1 MFDPLRTHGEF
12 MAIDASSD
20 IVLEVANAADPT
32 RAAAVAQRLNA
43 LSGATGAADAADFA
57 DALAA
62 TAPAAASGPSTA
74 PAAASGPSAADARAR
89 FSAAAEAADGK
100 AAKVKTEFE
109 SVMLNSF
116 VSEMLPKDAST
127 VFGQG
132 LAGDMWKSML
142 ADQVSRQIAKSDALG
157 IGKRLFATHPL
168 AASDALEK
176 AKRADSAAAA
186 STAQM
191 SANSLALPSGVEV
204 NDGAVLFAAEKRS

>member
-1 MFDPLRTHGEF
+1 

-20 IVLEVANAADPT
+20 IVMEVAKAADPE
-32 RAAAVAQRLNA
+32 RAAAAAQRLNA
-43 LSGATGAADAADFA
+43 LAGAAGAGAADFA
-57 DALAA
+57 DTLAA
-62 TAPAAASGPSTA
+62 TAPAAAGE
-74 PAAASGPSAADARAR
+74 PSAADARAR
-89 FSAAAEAADGK
+89 FAAAADAAGEK

-109 SVMLNSF
+109 SVMLNTF
-116 VSEMLPKDAST
+116 VSEMLPKDASS

>member
-1 MFDPLRTHGEF
+1 

-20 IVLEVANAADPT
+20 IVLEVAKAADPT

-43 LSGATGAADAADFA
+43 LSGAAGADAADFA
-57 DALAA
+57 DTLAA
-62 TAPAAASGPSTA
+62 TA

-89 FSAAAEAADGK
+89 FAAAADAADADDQK
-100 AAKVKTEFE
+100 TAKVKTEFE

-142 ADQVSRQIAKSDALG
+142 ADQVSRQIAKSGALG

-186 STAQM
+186 NAAQM

-204 NDGAVLFAAEKRS
+204 DGGAVLFAAEKRS

>member
-1 MFDPLRTHGEF
+1 

-20 IVLEVANAADPT
+20 IVMEVAKAADPA

-43 LSGATGAADAADFA
+43 LGAAAGADANDFA
-57 DALAA
+57 DTLAA
-62 TAPAAASGPSTA
+62 TAPAAASGS
-74 PAAASGPSAADARAR
+74 SALDARAR
-89 FSAAAEAADGK
+89 LAAAADTTDEK
-100 AAKVKTEFE
+100 ATRVKTEFE

-157 IGKRLFATHPL
+157 IGKRLFASHPL
-168 AASDALEK
+168 AASEALEK
-176 AKRADSAAAA
+176 AQRADATAATA
-186 STAQM
+186 TAQM
-191 SANSLALPSGVEV
+191 SANSLALPSDVEV
-204 NDGAVLFAAEKRS
+204 DGGAVLFASENRS

>member
-1 MFDPLRTHGEF
+1 MFASLRTNGES

-20 IVLEVANAADPT
+20 IVMEVAKAADPA
-32 RAAAVAQRLNA
+32 RAAAAAQRLNA
-43 LSGATGAADAADFA
+43 LAGAAGAGAADFA
-57 DALAA
+57 DTLAA
-62 TAPAAASGPSTA
+62 TAPAAAGE
-74 PAAASGPSAADARAR
+74 PSAADARAR
-89 FSAAAEAADGK
+89 FAAAADAAGEK

-109 SVMLNSF
+109 SVMLNTF
-116 VSEMLPKDAST
+116 VSEMLPKDASS

-142 ADQVSRQIAKSDALG
+142 ADQVSRQMAKSDALG

-176 AKRADSAAAA
+176 AQRADAAAAA

-204 NDGAVLFAAEKRS
+204 DGGAVLFASEKRS

>member
-1 MFDPLRTHGEF
+1 MFASLRTCGES

-20 IVLEVANAADPT
+20 IVLEVAKAADPT

-43 LSGATGAADAADFA
+43 LSGAAGADAADFA
-57 DALAA
+57 DTLAA
-62 TAPAAASGPSTA
+62 TA

-89 FSAAAEAADGK
+89 FAAAADAADADDQK
-100 AAKVKTEFE
+100 TAKVKTEFE

-142 ADQVSRQIAKSDALG
+142 ADQVSRQIAKSGALG

-186 STAQM
+186 NAAQM

-204 NDGAVLFAAEKRS
+204 DGGAVLFAAEKRS

>member
-1 MFDPLRTHGEF
+1 

-20 IVLEVANAADPT
+20 IVLEVAKAADPT

-43 LSGATGAADAADFA
+43 LGGAAGADAADFA
-57 DALAA
+57 DTLAA
-62 TAPAAASGPSTA
+62 TAPAAT
-74 PAAASGPSAADARAR
+74 SGPSAADARAR
-89 FSAAAEAADGK
+89 FSAAAETADDK
-100 AAKVKTEFE
+100 AAKVKTGFE
-109 SVMLNSF
+109 AVMLNSF
-116 VSEMLPKDAST
+116 VSEMLPKDSSAF
-127 VFGQG
+127 FGQG

-191 SANSLALPSGVEV
+191 SANSLALPTGVEV
-204 NDGAVLFAAEKRS
+204 DDGAVLFAAEKRS

>member
-1 MFDPLRTHGEF
+1 MFASLRTCEES

-20 IVLEVANAADPT
+20 IVLEVAKAADPT

-43 LSGATGAADAADFA
+43 LSGAAGAGAADFA
-57 DALAA
+57 DTLAA
-62 TAPAAASGPSTA
+62 TAPAAAG
-74 PAAASGPSAADARAR
+74 GPSAADARAR
-89 FSAAAEAADGK
+89 FAAAADAADADDQK
-100 AAKVKTEFE
+100 TAKVKTEFE

-116 VSEMLPKDAST
+116 VSEMLPKDANT

-142 ADQVSRQIAKSDALG
+142 ADQVSRQIAKSGALG

-176 AKRADSAAAA
+176 AKRADSATAANA
-186 STAQM
+186 AQM

-204 NDGAVLFAAEKRS
+204 DGGAVLFAAEKRS

>member
-1 MFDPLRTHGEF
+1 
-12 MAIDASSD
+12 MAIDASAD
-20 IVLEVANAADPT
+20 IVMEVAKAADPE

-43 LSGATGAADAADFA
+43 LAGAAGADTADFA
-57 DALAA
+57 DTLAA
-62 TAPAAASGPSTA
+62 TAPTAASA
-74 PAAASGPSAADARAR
+74 PSAVDARAR
-89 FSAAAEAADGK
+89 FAAAADASDEK

-109 SVMLNSF
+109 SVMLNTF

-142 ADQVSRQIAKSDALG
+142 ADQVSRQMAKSDALG

-176 AKRADSAAAA
+176 AQRADAAAA
-186 STAQM
+186 ATTAQM
-191 SANSLALPSGVEV
+191 SANSLALPSGAEV
-204 NDGAVLFAAEKRS
+204 DGGAVLFASGKRS

>member
-1 MFDPLRTHGEF
+1 

-20 IVLEVANAADPT
+20 IVMEVAKAADPA
-32 RAAAVAQRLNA
+32 RAAAAAQRLNA
-43 LSGATGAADAADFA
+43 LAGAAGADAADFA
-57 DALAA
+57 DTRAA
-62 TAPAAASGPSTA
+62 TAPAAASESSA
-74 PAAASGPSAADARAR
+74 VDVRARFAAAADAAG
-89 FSAAAEAADGK
+89 EK

-109 SVMLNSF
+109 SVMLNTF
-116 VSEMLPKDAST
+116 VSEMLPKDASS

-142 ADQVSRQIAKSDALG
+142 ADQVSRQMAKSDALG

-176 AKRADSAAAA
+176 AQRADAAAA
-186 STAQM
+186 ATTAQM

-204 NDGAVLFAAEKRS
+204 DGGAVLFASEKRS

>member
-1 MFDPLRTHGEF
+1 

-20 IVLEVANAADPT
+20 IVMEVAKAADPA
-32 RAAAVAQRLNA
+32 RAAAAAQRLNA
-43 LSGATGAADAADFA
+43 LAGAAGAGAADFA
-57 DALAA
+57 DTLAA
-62 TAPAAASGPSTA
+62 TAPAAAGE
-74 PAAASGPSAADARAR
+74 PSAADARAR
-89 FSAAAEAADGK
+89 FAAAADAAGEK

-109 SVMLNSF
+109 SVMLNTF
-116 VSEMLPKDAST
+116 VSEMLPKDASS

-142 ADQVSRQIAKSDALG
+142 ADQVSRQMAKSDALG

-176 AKRADSAAAA
+176 AQRADAAAAA

-204 NDGAVLFAAEKRS
+204 DGGAVLFASEKRS

>member
-1 MFDPLRTHGEF
+1 

-20 IVLEVANAADPT
+20 IVMEVANAADPA
-32 RAAAVAQRLNA
+32 RAAAAAQRLNA
-43 LSGATGAADAADFA
+43 LAGATRADAADFA
-57 DALAA
+57 DTLAA
-62 TAPAAASGPSTA
+62 TAPV
-74 PAAASGPSAADARAR
+74 AASGPSAADARAR
-89 FSAAAEAADGK
+89 LAAAANTAGEK

-109 SVMLNSF
+109 SVMLNTF
-116 VSEMLPKDAST
+116 VNEMLPKDASS

-142 ADQVSRQIAKSDALG
+142 ADQVSRQMAKSDALG

-176 AKRADSAAAA
+176 AQRADAAAA
-186 STAQM
+186 ATTAQM

-204 NDGAVLFAAEKRS
+204 DGGAVLFASEKRS

>member
-1 MFDPLRTHGEF
+1 MFASLSTHGES

-20 IVLEVANAADPT
+20 IVMEVAKAADPA

-43 LSGATGAADAADFA
+43 LAAAAGADTNNFA
-57 DALAA
+57 DTLAA
-62 TAPAAASGPSTA
+62 TAPAAASGS
-74 PAAASGPSAADARAR
+74 SALDARAR
-89 FSAAAEAADGK
+89 LAAAADTTDEK
-100 AAKVKTEFE
+100 ATRVKTEFE

-157 IGKRLFATHPL
+157 IGKRLFASHPL
-168 AASDALEK
+168 AASEALEK
-176 AKRADSAAAA
+176 AKRADATAATA
-186 STAQM
+186 TAQM
-191 SANSLALPSGVEV
+191 SANSLALPSAVEV
-204 NDGAVLFAAEKRS
+204 DGGAVLFASENRS

>member
-1 MFDPLRTHGEF
+1 
-12 MAIDASSD
+12 MAIDAASD
-20 IVLEVANAADPT
+20 IVMEVANAADPA
-32 RAAAVAQRLNA
+32 RAAAAAQRLNA
-43 LSGATGAADAADFA
+43 LAGAAGAGTADFA
-57 DALAA
+57 DTLAA
-62 TAPAAASGPSTA
+62 TAPGAAA
-74 PAAASGPSAADARAR
+74 PAAANGPSAADARAR
-89 FSAAAEAADGK
+89 LAAADASDEK

-116 VSEMLPKDAST
+116 VSEMLPKDASSI
-127 VFGQG
+127 FGQG

>member
-1 MFDPLRTHGEF
+1 

-20 IVLEVANAADPT
+20 IVLEVAKAADPT

-43 LSGATGAADAADFA
+43 LSGAAARRRRGRFRRHARRDRAARA
-57 DALAA
+57 AYALRDR
-62 TAPAAASGPSTA
+62 T
-74 PAAASGPSAADARAR
+74 SAADARAR
-89 FSAAAEAADGK
+89 FSAAAEAADDK

-109 SVMLNSF
+109 AVMLNSF

-157 IGKRLFATHPL
+157 IAKRLFATHPL
-168 AASDALEK
+168 AASEALEK
-176 AKRADSAAAA
+176 AQRADAAAAA

-191 SANSLALPSGVEV
+191 SANSLALPTGVEV
-204 NDGAVLFAAEKRS
+204 DDGAVLFAAEKRS

>member
-1 MFDPLRTHGEF
+1 MFASLRTNGES

-20 IVLEVANAADPT
+20 IVMEVAKAADPA
-32 RAAAVAQRLNA
+32 RAAAAAQRLNA
-43 LSGATGAADAADFA
+43 LAGAAGADAADFA
-57 DALAA
+57 DTLAA
-62 TAPAAASGPSTA
+62 TAPAAASE
-74 PAAASGPSAADARAR
+74 PSAADARAR
-89 FSAAAEAADGK
+89 FAAAADAAGEK

-109 SVMLNSF
+109 SVMLNTF

-142 ADQVSRQIAKSDALG
+142 ADQVSRQMAKSDALG

-168 AASDALEK
+168 AASEALEK
-176 AKRADSAAAA
+176 AQRADAAAA
-186 STAQM
+186 ATTAQM

-204 NDGAVLFAAEKRS
+204 DGGAVLFASGKRS